1 MIEADRSGGRDGLI
15 GDKEGSFEGCGH
27 GHGHG
32 HDVVLERDVDV
43 EAVCLSS
50 SSVAEAS
57 GALARDIHRRERSK
71 ALPNAPNDPTGPSA
85 PAAVQPLNDDDDD
98 NHGFVVDDIALNPD
112 THIDPLDIPIPD
124 LLTSRRPD
132 DPTTTTTTTTNSID
146 RYIGLI
152 VWIAFP
158 A

>member
-15 GDKEGSFEGCGH
+15 GDKEGSFESCGH

-32 HDVVLERDVDV
+32 HDVVLERDVGV
-43 EAVCLSS
+43 EAVCLPS
-50 SSVAEAS
+50 SSVAQPPVLLQGTSTGEK
-57 GALARDIHRRERSK
+57 RSK

-98 NHGFVVDDIALNPD
+98 DHGFVVDDIAHNPD

-124 LLTSRRPD
+124 
-132 DPTTTTTTTTNSID
+132 
-146 RYIGLI
+146 
-152 VWIAFP
+152 
-158 A
+158 